1 MSYPNDMARTTVADS
16 ELSSALRIS
25 VVRLARR
32 LRAER
37 SSADLS
43 LTQISA
49 LSALDRHGPSTP
61 SELAAHERVQPPSMT
76 RVIAALEEKGL
87 VSRVPH
93 ATDRRQVLVA
103 ATDRARAMLLE
114 DRRRREAWL
123 VDHLAELTP
132 EERAILQ
139 AAAPILDRLAAS

>member
-1 MSYPNDMARTTVADS
+1 MSYAQDMARTTVADT

-25 VVRLARR
+25 VLRLARR

-37 SSADLS
+37 SSDDLT

-49 LSALDRHGPSTP
+49 LSALDRHGPITP
-61 SELAAHERVQPPSMT
+61 GELAAHERVQPPSMT
-76 RVIAALEEKGL
+76 RVVAALEDKGL
-87 VSRVPH
+87 VSRVAHP
-93 ATDRRQVLVA
+93 TDRRQVLVA
-103 ATDRARAMLLE
+103 VTEQARGMLLE

-123 VDHLAELTP
+123 VAQLADLTP
-132 EERAILQ
+132 AERVVLQ

>member
-1 MSYPNDMARTTVADS
+1 MSYANDMVRATLADS

-25 VVRLARR
+25 VLRLARR

-37 SSADLS
+37 SSADLT

-49 LSALDRHGPSTP
+49 LSALDRHGPITP

-76 RVIAALEEKGL
+76 RVIAALEDKAL
-87 VSRVPH
+87 VSRVAHP
-93 ATDRRQVLVA
+93 TDRRQVLVA
-103 ATDRARAMLLE
+103 VTDQARAMLLE

-123 VDHLAELTP
+123 VAHLADLTP
-132 EERAILQ
+132 AERAVLQ
-139 AAAPILDRLAAS
+139 AAAPILDRLAAT